1 MERGGLALFGRFI
14 AIIIATEFG
23 AELLIPPLFGMEP
36 ENIFKTFV
44 DTALLSLIGSV
55 LAYFFIY
62 RPATENIR
70 RTRRAESESQL
81 AEERLMA
88 LINAMPD
95 AVYFKDGDGRWLV
108 VNDAGLKLFD
118 LENNGY
124 RGKRDSELAPPDNFH
139 HPALRHCEETDKK
152 AWEDE
157 GPIRVEEKIPQPDGR
172 LLHFD
177 VIKTPLFHPDGTRKG
192 LVILGRDITREK
204 SLKNARDYF
213 AAVTSHEMLTPL
225 TKLRLVKTLVA
236 NPGSGPDAPARLGEV
251 AKCVQE
257 GYDEFSRI
265 ADTTSLLAALSA
277 PSPPETFKA
286 FLIHLH
292 ALRAINKTIEGI
304 EHEKRAVRLAMD
316 MDGLAHDA
324 RVHGNPAIVEAA
336 LREVLSN
343 AVKYTPNGGTVTVKG
358 FTKEKE
364 AVIAIADQGTGIPA
378 EKIQAAFEPFFSLE
392 NPLNHSTGQYKFRG
406 GGLGIGLTIAL
417 MALRHHGGAITLESG
432 GEGGGT
438 VATLRFPLA

>member
-1 MERGGLALFGRFI
+1 MDRGSLALFGRFI
-14 AIIIATEFG
+14 AIVIATEFG
-23 AELLIPPLFGMEP
+23 SELLIPPLFGTEP

-44 DTALLSLIGSV
+44 DTALMSLIGSV

-62 RPATENIR
+62 RPAVENVR
-70 RTRRAESESQL
+70 RMRRAESGSQL
-81 AEERLMA
+81 AEERLMT

-95 AVYFKDGDGRWLV
+95 AVYFKDGEGRWLV

-124 RGKRDSELAPPDNFH
+124 RGKRDSELVPPDNFH
-139 HPALRHCEETDKK
+139 HPALRYCEETDKK
-152 AWEDE
+152 AWDGQ
-157 GPIRVEEKIPQPDGR
+157 GPVRVEEKIPQPDGR

-204 SLKNARDYF
+204 SLKSARDYF

-236 NPGSGPDAPARLGEV
+236 NPGNDPAALARLGDAAEY
-251 AKCVQE
+251 VQE
-257 GYDEFSRI
+257 VYDEFSRI

-286 FLIHLH
+286 FLIHPH
-292 ALRAINKTIEGI
+292 ALRAINSAIEGI
-304 EHEKRAVRLAMD
+304 EREKRTVRLAMD
-316 MDGLAHDA
+316 MGGLEREV

-358 FTKEKE
+358 FTAGKE

-392 NPLNHSTGQYKFRG
+392 NPLNHSTGQYKFQG

-432 GEGGGT
+432 GDGGGT

>member
-1 MERGGLALFGRFI
+1 MDRGGLALFGRFI
-14 AIIIATEFG
+14 AIIIAAEFG
-23 AELLIPPLFGMEP
+23 VELLTPPLFATARESIL
-36 ENIFKTFV
+36 NIFV
-44 DTALLSLIGSV
+44 EIGLLSLIGGGLS
-55 LAYFFIY
+55 YFFIY
-62 RPATENIR
+62 RPTVENILR
-70 RTRRAESESQL
+70 IQRAESGSQL

-124 RGKRDSELAPPDNFH
+124 RGKRDSELVPPDNFH
-139 HPALRHCEETDKK
+139 HPALRYCEETDKK
-152 AWEDE
+152 AWEGE
-157 GPIRVEEKIPQPDGR
+157 GPVRVEEKIPQPDGR

-177 VIKTPLFHPDGTRKG
+177 VIKTPLFHPDGMRKG
-192 LVILGRDITREK
+192 LVILGRDVTREK

-236 NPGSGPDAPARLGEV
+236 NPGSDPDALARLGNAAEY
-251 AKCVQE
+251 VQE
-257 GYDEFSRI
+257 VYDEFSRI
-265 ADTTSLLAALSA
+265 ADTTSLLTALSA
-277 PSPPETFKA
+277 PSSPETFKA

-292 ALRAINKTIEGI
+292 ALRAINNTIEGI
-304 EHEKRAVRLAMD
+304 EREKRTVRLAMD
-316 MDGLAHDA
+316 MGGLERDV

-343 AVKYTPNGGTVTVKG
+343 AVKHTPNGGTVTVKG
-358 FTKEKE
+358 FMEGKK

-392 NPLNHSTGQYKFRG
+392 NPLNHSTGQYKFQG

-417 MALRHHGGAITLESG
+417 MALQHHGGTITLESG
-432 GEGGGT
+432 GDGGGT